1 MSFVEANCLSIPAY
15 NCSCCMYVYW
25 IQSSSEWEKGFVVG
39 DAGKKGETKT
49 REYSG
54 NHSGNVL
61 TYFQE

>member
-1 MSFVEANCLSIPAY
+1 
-15 NCSCCMYVYW
+15 MYVYW